1 MTLYKNELQ
10 NRKDTTML
18 RFILI
23 LVATYAV
30 LFFLRVF
37 FKSYRKNKP
46 DLFGNK
52 RVDRNRYYGF
62 DRKKAVDAE
71 FEEIK

>member
-1 MTLYKNELQ
+1 
-10 NRKDTTML
+10 ML

-23 LVATYAV
+23 LVAFYAV

-37 FKSYRKNKP
+37 FKSYRKYKP
-46 DLFGNK
+46 NLFGYKPQQRNDD
-52 RVDRNRYYGF
+52 VNRYHGY
-62 DRKKAVDAE
+62 DREKAVNAE

>member
-1 MTLYKNELQ
+1 
-10 NRKDTTML
+10 ML

-52 RVDRNRYYGF
+52 SVDRNRYYGF
-62 DRKKAVDAE
+62 DKEKAVDAE

>member
-1 MTLYKNELQ
+1 
-10 NRKDTTML
+10 ML

-23 LVATYAV
+23 LVAFYAI

-37 FKSYRKNKP
+37 FKSYRKYKP
-46 DLFGNK
+46 DLFGN
-52 RVDRNRYYGF
+52 RNVDTNRYNGF
-62 DRKKAVDAE
+62 DRGKAVEAE

>member
-1 MTLYKNELQ
+1 
-10 NRKDTTML
+10 ML

-23 LVATYAV
+23 LIAFYSV

-37 FKSYRKNKP
+37 FKSYRKYKP
-46 DLFGNK
+46 DLFGYRNSDK
-52 RVDRNRYYGF
+52 RMNSERDHGF
-62 DRKKAVDAE
+62 DRGKAVEAE